1 MRKAIYLTMLAMVF
15 AMVHACSLNNDI
27 LRPSCEVFEVELVE
41 KWWAPQGTTKSEN
54 KIMFKSNGRL
64 METDPAHGWMHKT
77 AEDSVSYSLTD
88 CNKLVITNHT
98 SGDIEE
104 MEVYDL
110 MPDVMTIQVGPK
122 EQLTFK
128 KQ

>member
-15 AMVHACSLNNDI
+15 ALVHACSLNNDI

-41 KWWAPQGTTKSEN
+41 KWWAPQGTKADN
-54 KIMFKSNGRL
+54 KIMFKANGQL
-64 METDPAHGWMHKT
+64 LETNPANGWMHKSAT
-77 AEDSVSYSLTD
+77 DSVSYSLTN
-88 CNKLVITNHT
+88 CNQLVVTNHT
-98 SGDIEE
+98 TGDVEA

-110 MPDVMTIQVGPK
+110 MPTVMIVQVGPK
-122 EQLTFK
+122 EQITFR